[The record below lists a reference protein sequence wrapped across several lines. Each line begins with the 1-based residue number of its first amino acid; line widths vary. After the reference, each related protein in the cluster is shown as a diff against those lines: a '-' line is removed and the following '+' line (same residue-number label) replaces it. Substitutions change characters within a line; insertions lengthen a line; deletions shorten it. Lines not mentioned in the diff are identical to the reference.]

1 MRSLSLAYFYP
12 DLMNLYG
19 DKGNVITIS
28 QRCAWRGIG
37 LEIDEIYLG
46 VPPKGDFD
54 LAFIGG
60 GQDREQLLVFQDLQR
75 HGDNFKSQVAGGL
88 VVLAICGGFQLLGG
102 RFLTYQGEE
111 ISGLEIIDMETI
123 GGQRRLIGNII
134 IEAWLNG
141 RVETLVGFE
150 NHSGQTKLGA
160 GAKPLGIVKRG
171 FGNNGQDGTEGARQN
186 NVFGTYLH
194 GSLLPKNPVF
204 ADYLI
209 ELALK
214 RKYGERA
221 TLEPLDDDLETQAHA
236 AAIARI
242 DERNRRRWVPSWFQ
256 K

>member
-1 MRSLSLAYFYP
+1 MRSLRLAYLYP

-19 DKGNVITIS
+19 DKGNIITIS

-37 LEIDEIYLG
+37 LEIDEIYVG
-46 VPPKGDFD
+46 APPKGDYD

-60 GQDREQLLVFQDLQR
+60 GQDREQLLVCQDLQR
-75 HGDNFKSQVAGGL
+75 HGENFRNQVGSGL
-88 VVLAICGGFQLLGG
+88 VVLAICGGFQLLGH

-111 ISGLEIIDMETI
+111 IVGLEIIDMETI
-123 GGQRRLIGNII
+123 GGHQRLIGNII
-134 IEAWLNG
+134 IEASLNG
-141 RVETLVGFE
+141 RTETLVGFE
-150 NHSGQTKLGA
+150 NHSGLTKLGP
-160 GAKPLGIVKRG
+160 GAQPFGRVKHG

-214 RKYGERA
+214 RKYGENA
-221 TLEPLDDDLETQAHA
+221 TLDPLDDGLETQAHA
-236 AAIARI
+236 AAIERI
-242 DERNRRRWVPSWFQ
+242 DERNRRRWVPAWFQ